1 MESSILASQKLHND
15 NSDYGKASRYL
26 KQNSFK
32 NLLRIPKAVNSA
44 SRITPVESLLDYG
57 TGQGG
62 LLESLAVENTSLSTA
77 DGYDP
82 AVERFSEKP
91 SRSYDVVTCIDVLE
105 HLDKDSIGAALKQ
118 IKQFTK
124 KFFFYCIDLVPSSKS
139 LSDGRNAHTLLAPP
153 DWWCQKIKNEFLIAT
168 FIEVGH
174 LPDGSSYPQHLFGC
188 ATNSM
193 NYFSAMNAFIE
204 SVKIANVK
212 HTWGAHKQLLVSNYK
227 D

>member
-1 MESSILASQKLHND
+1 M
-15 NSDYGKASRYL
+15 
-26 KQNSFK
+26 
-32 NLLRIPKAVNSA
+32 
-44 SRITPVESLLDYG
+44 
-57 TGQGG
+57 
-62 LLESLAVENTSLSTA
+62 AVENTSLSTA

-168 FIEVGH
+168 FIGRMITFCRTTGVIGTSGA
-174 LPDGSSYPQHLFGC
+174 LKSILYWVSTSL
-188 ATNSM
+188 
-193 NYFSAMNAFIE
+193 IE
-204 SVKIANVK
+204 SNTSLPSA
-212 HTWGAHKQLLVSNYK
+212 T
-227 D
+227 